1 MANYT
6 LADVKALREQT
17 GAGMMDV
24 KNALVEAEGNYDEAL
39 KIIRMKGLKSLSKRE
54 GREASAGLVVAQ
66 VADDFKTGVM
76 VEVNSETD
84 FVAKNEK
91 FIAFANEVLAAAAAS
106 GAADLETLLASPAG
120 EGTVQDLVDAMGA
133 QVGEKILVSRIARV
147 EGDYVGL
154 YLHKTSEDL
163 PAQIGI
169 LVATDDKGE
178 KVARDIAMHIAVFK
192 PRWLDKDAI
201 PAEVVEGERETLT
214 AITLNEGKPEHI
226 VPKIVEGRLSAFYR
240 RTRCSPRIT
249 LRIRQLPLVR
259 FWTRRA
265 HRFRSSFVSRLAPSH
280 PVAAT

>member
-1 MANYT
+1 
-6 LADVKALREQT
+6 
-17 GAGMMDV
+17 
-24 KNALVEAEGNYDEAL
+24 
-39 KIIRMKGLKSLSKRE
+39 
-54 GREASAGLVVAQ
+54 
-66 VADDFKTGVM
+66 M

-106 GAADLETLLASPAG
+106 GAADLESLLASPAG

-226 VPKIVEGRLSAFYR
+226 VPKIVEGRLSAFYKEN
-240 RTRCSPRIT
+240 T
-249 LRIRQLPLVR
+249 LLAQDYAKDPSVTVGKVLDAEGASVSEFVR
-259 FWTRRA
+259 FQVGA
-265 HRFRSSFVSRLAPSH
+265 
-280 PVAAT
+280 

>member
-24 KNALVEAEGNYDEAL
+24 KNALVEADGNYDEAL

-66 VADDFKTGVM
+66 VSDDSKTGVM

-91 FIAFANEVLAAAAAS
+91 FIAFANEVLAAAVAS
-106 GAADLETLLASPAG
+106 EAADLEALMAAPSG
-120 EGTVQDLVDAMGA
+120 DGTVQDLVDGMGA

-169 LVATDDKGE
+169 LVATNEKGE

-201 PAEVVEGERETLT
+201 PAEVVDGERETLT

-226 VPKIVEGRLSAFYR
+226 VPKIVEGRLSAFYKEN
-240 RTRCSPRIT
+240 T
-249 LRIRQLPLVR
+249 LLAQDYAKDPSVSVGKVLDAEGATVSEFVR
-259 FWTRRA
+259 FQVGA
-265 HRFRSSFVSRLAPSH
+265 
-280 PVAAT
+280 

>member
-106 GAADLETLLASPAG
+106 GAADLESLLASPAG

-226 VPKIVEGRLSAFYR
+226 VPKIVEGRLSAFYKEN
-240 RTRCSPRIT
+240 T
-249 LRIRQLPLVR
+249 LLAQDYAKDPSVTVGKVLDAEGASVSEFVR
-259 FWTRRA
+259 FQVGA
-265 HRFRSSFVSRLAPSH
+265 
-280 PVAAT
+280 

>member
-226 VPKIVEGRLSAFYR
+226 VPKIVEGRLSAFYKEN
-240 RTRCSPRIT
+240 T
-249 LRIRQLPLVR
+249 LLAQDYAKDPSVTVGKVLDAEGASVSEFVR
-259 FWTRRA
+259 FQVGA
-265 HRFRSSFVSRLAPSH
+265 
-280 PVAAT
+280 

>member
-54 GREASAGLVVAQ
+54 GREASAGLFVAQ

-226 VPKIVEGRLSAFYR
+226 VPKIVEGRLSAFYKEN
-240 RTRCSPRIT
+240 T
-249 LRIRQLPLVR
+249 LLAQDYAKDPSVTVGKVLDAEGASVSEFVR
-259 FWTRRA
+259 FQVGA
-265 HRFRSSFVSRLAPSH
+265 
-280 PVAAT
+280 

>member
-106 GAADLETLLASPAG
+106 GAADLESLLASPAG
-120 EGTVQDLVDAMGA
+120 EGTVQDLVGAMGA

-226 VPKIVEGRLSAFYR
+226 VPKIVEGRLSAFYKEN
-240 RTRCSPRIT
+240 T
-249 LRIRQLPLVR
+249 LLAQDYAKDPSVTVGKVLDAEGASVSEFVR
-259 FWTRRA
+259 FQVGA
-265 HRFRSSFVSRLAPSH
+265 
-280 PVAAT
+280 

>member
-84 FVAKNEK
+84 FVAKNEE

-106 GAADLETLLASPAG
+106 GAADLESLLASPEG

-226 VPKIVEGRLSAFYR
+226 VPKIVEGRLSAFYKEN
-240 RTRCSPRIT
+240 T
-249 LRIRQLPLVR
+249 LLAQDYAKDPSVTVGKVLDAEGASVSEFVR
-259 FWTRRA
+259 FQVGA
-265 HRFRSSFVSRLAPSH
+265 
-280 PVAAT
+280 

>member
-106 GAADLETLLASPAG
+106 GAADLESLLASPAG

-192 PRWLDKDAI
+192 PRWLAKDAI

-226 VPKIVEGRLSAFYR
+226 VPKIVEGRLSAFYKEN
-240 RTRCSPRIT
+240 T
-249 LRIRQLPLVR
+249 LLAQDYAKDPSVTVGKVLDAEGASVSEFVR
-259 FWTRRA
+259 FQVGA
-265 HRFRSSFVSRLAPSH
+265 
-280 PVAAT
+280 